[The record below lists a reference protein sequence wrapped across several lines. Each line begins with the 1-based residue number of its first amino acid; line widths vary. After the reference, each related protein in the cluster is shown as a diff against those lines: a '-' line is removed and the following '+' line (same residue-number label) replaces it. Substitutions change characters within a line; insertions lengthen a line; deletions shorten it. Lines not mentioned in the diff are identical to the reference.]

1 MLDKSLEYFDFIMKM
16 PAERLAL
23 LPEPQLP
30 EGYTFSL
37 YTPGDEKSWAEL
49 EASVN
54 EFASVEK
61 ALEYFKREYVDQY
74 QDELCKKCM
83 FIKNPQGKL
92 VSTATAWFM
101 DSSIGY
107 RRNWLQWISS
117 SPEEQGKGLGKAV
130 VIKALKLYNDLGL
143 TDNVYLHTQTWSHTA
158 IYLYHKLGFEAFTID
173 HVKVAWDNEQ
183 GYRTM
188 RNNPAKALEELK
200 KVFAPEL
207 LDSLHQNMLHPT
219 AEEGTD
225 FPPEDNA

>member
-61 ALEYFKREYVDQY
+61 ALEYFKREYVDQF

-188 RNNPAKALEELK
+188 RNSPMQALEELK
-200 KVFAPEL
+200 KVFKPEL
-207 LDSLHQNMLHPT
+207 LASLHKNILHPT
-219 AEEGTD
+219 AAEGTD
-225 FPPEDNA
+225 FPPRN

>member
-188 RNNPAKALEELK
+188 RNSPMQALEELK
-200 KVFAPEL
+200 KVFKPEL
-207 LDSLHQNMLHPT
+207 LDSLHKNILHPT
-219 AEEGTD
+219 ADEGTD
-225 FPPEDNA
+225 FPPRN

>member
-188 RNNPAKALEELK
+188 RNSPMQALAELK
-200 KVFAPEL
+200 KVFKPKL
-207 LDSLHQNMLHPT
+207 LDSLHKNILHPT
-219 AEEGTD
+219 ADKGTD
-225 FPPEDNA
+225 FPPRN